1 MPLKHTQID
10 AFRAVMSTGSIT
22 RAATLLNKSQ
32 PSVTRFIRDLE
43 KEIGFAL
50 FLRTG
55 SRNVPTDDAVSFLKE
70 VERSFAGLLALEKSA
85 AEIRQLSEVPVSVA
99 TVSAPTFSL
108 LPETVA
114 GLKQEGHNMLLN
126 TFVHRSPK
134 VVERVRLQQAA
145 LGFCNIRAPEP
156 GISITAQYSWPS
168 VAVVP
173 NTHELADREA
183 ISLEELADNPFISLG
198 NEYFA
203 AQGVSEKHLSALRAA
218 TTIETHLT
226 HSACSYVLQG
236 LGLAISDPLTAGFFE
251 HMGLKSIPLLPV
263 IPYDFAIIQSSFFT
277 PSRGVSKFLEQ
288 LKISLDEIPAAPAHR

>member
-1 MPLKHTQID
+1 MKKLPLKHTQID

-22 RAATLLNKSQ
+22 RAALLLNKSQ

-43 KEIGFAL
+43 EEIGFAL

-55 SRNVPTDDAVSFLKE
+55 SRIVPTDDAVSFLKE

-99 TVSAPTFSL
+99 TISAATFTL
-108 LPETVA
+108 LPETA
-114 GLKQEGHNMLLN
+114 AALQAKGHGLKVS
-126 TFVHRSPK
+126 TFIHRSPK

-145 LGFCNIRAPEP
+145 LGFCNIRVPEP
-156 GISITAQYSWPS
+156 GISILAKYSWPS

-173 NTHELADREA
+173 GTHELASRGCV
-183 ISLEELADNPFISLG
+183 SLEDLAANPFISLG

-203 AQGVSEKHLSALRAA
+203 AQGVSGKQLSLLRRA

-236 LGLAISDPLTAGFFE
+236 LGVAISDPLTAGFFE
-251 HMGLKSIPLLPV
+251 RLGLKAVPLQPV

-277 PSRGVSKFLEQ
+277 PSRGVSKFLE
-288 LKISLDEIPAAPAHR
+288 LLITNLDNY